1 MEPIRTGVIGVGHLG
16 YHHAR
21 HYHALEQADLIGVV
35 DPNPDQAARARND
48 FGVASYRS
56 VADLINAG
64 VEAVSVVVPTRLHHE
79 IALELLHHGVDCL
92 VEKPIAA
99 TVDEAEAIVAAAAQH
114 GRILQ
119 VGHIE
124 RFNGAVIALL
134 GAFRAPRFIECHR
147 LSPYPMRGH
156 DVSVVHDLMIH
167 DLEIILAM
175 DPSGVAAVDASGV
188 AVFSPTVDI
197 ANARIRF
204 QSGCV
209 ANLTASRISVER
221 MRKIRLF
228 SAEAYV
234 STDYSEQEV
243 MVYRKKD
250 GPVPEGVN
258 PMMHIAIEPLPVT
271 REEPLKL
278 EIADFVDCVRTRRQ
292 PIVTGHDGL
301 NALALAEQIAE
312 AIRAQG

>member
-1 MEPIRTGVIGVGHLG
+1 MKPIRTGVIGVGHLG

-21 HYHALEQADLIGVV
+21 LYHTLEASELVGVV
-35 DPNPDQAARARND
+35 DPDADKAARARDD
-48 FGVASYRS
+48 FDTRSFRS
-56 VADLINAG
+56 VEELVSAG
-64 VEAVSVVVPTRLHHE
+64 VEAVSVVVPTRRHHE
-79 IALELLHHGVDCL
+79 VTLELLSRGIDVL

-99 TVDEAEAIVAAAAQH
+99 SLEEARAMVAAADQH
-114 GRILQ
+114 GRLLQ

-134 GAFRAPRFIECHR
+134 DAFQAPRFIECHR

-167 DLEIILAM
+167 DLEIVLAM
-175 DPSGVAAVDASGV
+175 DRSGVAAVDASGV
-188 AVFSPTVDI
+188 AVFSPTEDI

-204 QSGCV
+204 RSGCV
-209 ANLTASRISVER
+209 ANITASRISVEK

-243 MVYRKKD
+243 MVYRKKE

-278 EIADFVDCVRTRRQ
+278 ELAAFLDCVRERRR
-292 PIVTGHDGL
+292 PIVTGQDGL
-301 NALALAEQIAE
+301 NALALAEQIVE
-312 AIRAQG
+312 TIHAQG

>member
-1 MEPIRTGVIGVGHLG
+1 MEPIRTGVVGVGHLG

-21 HYHALEQADLIGVV
+21 LYHTLEDTALIGVV
-35 DPNPDQAARARND
+35 DPDPETAARARDD
-48 FGVASYRS
+48 FGVPSFRT
-56 VADLINAG
+56 VEDLIHAG
-64 VEAVSVVVPTRLHHE
+64 VQAVSVVVPTRGHH
-79 IALELLHHGVDCL
+79 AVTRELLANGIDVL

-99 TVDEAEAIVAAAAQH
+99 TLDEAREMVALAEQH
-114 GRILQ
+114 GRLLQ

-134 GAFRAPRFIECHR
+134 GAFQAPRFIECHR

-167 DLEIILAM
+167 DLEIVLAM
-175 DPSGVAAVDASGV
+175 DKSGVAAVDASGV
-188 AVFSPTVDI
+188 AVFSPTEDI

-204 QSGCV
+204 HSGCV
-209 ANLTASRISVER
+209 ANITASRISVEKL
-221 MRKIRLF
+221 RKIRLF

-243 MVYRKKD
+243 MVYRKKE

-258 PMMHIAIEPLPVT
+258 PMMHITIEPLPVT

-278 EIADFVDCVRTRRQ
+278 ELADFARCVRERRQ
-292 PIVTGHDGL
+292 PIVTGQDGL
-301 NALALAEQIAE
+301 DALALAERIVE
-312 AIRAQG
+312 IIHAQG